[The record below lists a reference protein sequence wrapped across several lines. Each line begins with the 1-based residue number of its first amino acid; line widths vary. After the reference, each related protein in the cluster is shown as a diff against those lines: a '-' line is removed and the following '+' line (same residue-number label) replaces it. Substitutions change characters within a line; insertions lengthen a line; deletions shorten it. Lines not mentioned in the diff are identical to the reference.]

1 MKMVQVCDEQLLSLK
16 SRQNIKSKKKENVGI
31 YVCTLKASC

>member
-1 MKMVQVCDEQLLSLK
+1 MVQVCDEQLLSLK
-16 SRQNIKSKKKENVGI
+16 SRLNIKSKKKENVCT